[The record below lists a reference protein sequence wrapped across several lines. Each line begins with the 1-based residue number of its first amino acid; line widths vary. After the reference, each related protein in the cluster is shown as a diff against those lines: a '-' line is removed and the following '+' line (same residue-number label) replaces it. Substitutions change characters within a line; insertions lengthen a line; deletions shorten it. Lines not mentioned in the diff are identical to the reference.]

1 MLGIPSSLVLSVKN
15 RGVEG
20 GGGLANGQNLLSVT
34 KVVNDPVRKKLLGH
48 YLKSKTNNNFQVLLG
63 HHEQLVFF
71 VVVCVFFPIQQ

>member
-1 MLGIPSSLVLSVKN
+1 MGFHPAWFCPLRTG
-15 RGVEG
+15 GVEG